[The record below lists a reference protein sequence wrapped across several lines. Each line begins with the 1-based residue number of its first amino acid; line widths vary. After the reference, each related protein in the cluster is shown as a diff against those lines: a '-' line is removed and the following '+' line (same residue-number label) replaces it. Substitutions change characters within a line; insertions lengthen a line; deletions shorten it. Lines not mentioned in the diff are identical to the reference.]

1 MKKVAILL
9 GVALAIGL
17 VAQVS
22 GASSTQSEML
32 EFDKLAGVNG
42 PFVGTANP
50 IRGVSGGGLPWQ
62 IAAAEGHVLPSGRL
76 HVEVQGLVL
85 LDAAPVPPEL
95 QGTNPVPFFKVVV
108 SCLTTMNGAAVRR
121 NVSTHQFPAT
131 TAGDAMVTARVMLP
145 RPCFAPILF
154 VTSPTDAWFAVTGR

>member
-1 MKKVAILL
+1 MKKIAILL

-22 GASSTQSEML
+22 GASSSRREML
-32 EFDKLAGVNG
+32 EFDSLAGVDG
-42 PFVGTANP
+42 PFVGTAKP

-62 IAAAEGHVLPSGRL
+62 IDEAEGHILPNGSL
-76 HVEVQGLVL
+76 HVDVEGLVL
-85 LDAAPVPPEL
+85 LDGAPVPADL
-95 QGTNPVPFFKVVV
+95 QGINPVPFFKVVV
-108 SCLTTMNGAAVRR
+108 SCLTTVNGAAVRR
-121 NVSTHQFPAT
+121 NVSTDQFPAT

-154 VTSPTDAWFAVTGR
+154 VTSPTGAWFAVTGR